1 MKMGLAEM
9 GYPSLSTSLSSCSPI
24 IQWPCCF
31 QSPMLKHTHVPIK
44 MLVSYYHI
52 YYNHIYI
59 YTYIHIYIYIYP
71 MNNECH
77 HSLSPFLLDNIPP
90 FFDGQV
96 PSSRRPLL
104 GTSPAPP
111 HWGRQPAEPGRAA
124 RLGEFWFRDD
134 FKMIEFLYGI
144 CMLVYMFW
152 IKKVSMKFLC
162 CSRKLEFDWYRWDL
176 CA

>member
-59 YTYIHIYIYIYP
+59 YIHTYIYIYP

-90 FFDGQV
+90 LFWWSSPIKPQAPLGDFSCSTSLRSTASRTWPSGQAGGV
-96 PSSRRPLL
+96 LILR
-104 GTSPAPP
+104 
-111 HWGRQPAEPGRAA
+111 
-124 RLGEFWFRDD
+124 WFQDD
-134 FKMIEFLYGI
+134 RVSIWYLYVG
-144 CMLVYMFW
+144 LHVLDQESFYE
-152 IKKVSMKFLC
+152 VSMLLKKTWIWLV
-162 CSRKLEFDWYRWDL
+162 
-176 CA
+176 